1 MFSYLN
7 YIFGYA
13 DLNEYEADEKSKRL
27 KYLCCETIKNSKIKL
42 KKVNNNSIDGL
53 LNYELNRLNV
63 NCDKYDFPIVQK
75 FKKKRTKKC

>member
-27 KYLCCETIKNSKIKL
+27 KYLCCETIKSSKIKL
-42 KKVNNNSIDGL
+42 KKVNSLSEFRKTSI
-53 LNYELNRLNV
+53 
-63 NCDKYDFPIVQK
+63 I
-75 FKKKRTKKC
+75 KKKRTKK

>member
-27 KYLCCETIKNSKIKL
+27 KYLCCETIKSSKIKL
-42 KKVNNNSIDGL
+42 KKVNSLSEFRQTSII
-53 LNYELNRLNV
+53 
-63 NCDKYDFPIVQK
+63 KKKK
-75 FKKKRTKKC
+75 FKK